1 MSVDG
6 DDIPL
11 KISKTLITLY
21 LFSTDTWILI
31 GMNLIGSNS
40 SKCLIFHTGMYNLN
54 IMSEQMLKFAIFV
67 IMS

>member
-1 MSVDG
+1 M
-6 DDIPL
+6 IPL
-11 KISKTLITLY
+11 KISKTFITLY

-40 SKCLIFHTGMYNLN
+40 SKCLIFHTDMYNLN
-54 IMSEQMLKFAIFV
+54 IMSEQMLKIAIFV

>member
-21 LFSTDTWILI
+21 LFSTNTCMDTYW
-31 GMNLIGSNS
+31 NESNW
-40 SKCLIFHTGMYNLN
+40 LEF
-54 IMSEQMLKFAIFV
+54 LKMFDISHWYV
-67 IMS
+67 

>member
-1 MSVDG
+1 M
-6 DDIPL
+6 IPL

-21 LFSTDTWILI
+21 MYLFSADTWILI

>member
-6 DDIPL
+6 NMIPL
-11 KISKTLITLY
+11 KISKTFITLY

-54 IMSEQMLKFAIFV
+54 IMSEQMLKIAIFV

>member
-1 MSVDG
+1 M
-6 DDIPL
+6 IPL
-11 KISKTLITLY
+11 KISKTFITLY

-40 SKCLIFHTGMYNLN
+40 SKCSVIFHTGVYNLN